1 MKIIFLFQLIFFT
14 NTIFAQTNFRNISF
28 AEALRMAKA
37 EGKMVFM
44 QFESEDCEHC
54 NEVADK
60 GLEDKEVGN
69 RIEQSLIALR
79 ITIKHPDRTQLA
91 EQYNMHKKF
100 GSLFIDMNAALVH
113 KFLKTTTFGKEY
125 LKQIDLALY
134 STSESARITELEK
147 EYKNGNRSIPFLEI
161 LLTKRKSLNI
171 ATDILLDEYV
181 ALLPDDSLQS
191 ITSLAFIA
199 QMAPLLDSKASNILR
214 KDQQLFN
221 KAWYSMSNPL
231 RFGIN
236 NVIIH
241 KGMKRAIDEKNEG
254 AAIRVAAFAQ
264 GTHTGNYAAGTK
276 AYDKNLL
283 DFYEKTDTSKYFR
296 KAIAYFD
303 RYFMIVSPDSIK
315 KIDTVTK
322 NRLSAQAPKT
332 DTIMNGRQV
341 QRTSISYTP
350 VTQNFTRELNN
361 GALSFYKMTNN
372 PYLLSV
378 ATEWAKKGLEFY
390 KSPEILDTYSRLLYK
405 QNQKAKAIELQHEA
419 IALRKQRKF
428 STKEYDAILAKMVKD
443 ETID

>member
-1 MKIIFLFQLIFFT
+1 M
-14 NTIFAQTNFRNISF
+14 
-28 AEALRMAKA
+28 
-37 EGKMVFM
+37 
-44 QFESEDCEHC
+44 
-54 NEVADK
+54 
-60 GLEDKEVGN
+60 
-69 RIEQSLIALR
+69 
-79 ITIKHPDRTQLA
+79 
-91 EQYNMHKKF
+91 
-100 GSLFIDMNAALVH
+100 
-113 KFLKTTTFGKEY
+113 
-125 LKQIDLALY
+125 
-134 STSESARITELEK
+134 
-147 EYKNGNRSIPFLEI
+147 
-161 LLTKRKSLNI
+161 
-171 ATDILLDEYV
+171 
-181 ALLPDDSLQS
+181 
-191 ITSLAFIA
+191 AFIA
-199 QMAPLLDSKASNILR
+199 QMAPMLDSKASNILR

-221 KAWYSMSNPL
+221 RAWYSMSNPL
-231 RFGIN
+231 RIGIN
-236 NVIIH
+236 NVIIY
-241 KGMKRAIDEKNEG
+241 KGMKKAIDEKNEG
-254 AAIRVAAFAQ
+254 AANRVAAFAQ
-264 GTHTGNYAAGTK
+264 GTYMGNYAGGTK

-283 DFYEKTDTSKYFR
+283 HFYEKTDTSKYFR

-303 RYFMIVSPDSIK
+303 RYFMILSPDSIK